1 MGSAGRKLDNKTYMV
16 ENEDKASTIACGE
29 LSQWMIDNGI
39 SKESA
44 EEIIRYMD
52 VDPATD
58 GYILFV
64 KYKLSFC
71 RNEF

>member
-1 MGSAGRKLDNKTYMV
+1 MV
-16 ENEDKASTIACGE
+16 ENEDKASTTSIACDD
-29 LSQWMIDNGI
+29 LSQWMIENGI

-52 VDPATD
+52 VDQKTD

-64 KYKLSFC
+64 KYNLSLS
-71 RNEF
+71 RNKF